1 MVHRTIK
8 ALRGRPLWTAAAAG
22 AAVLLTG
29 SVAAAA
35 DPAVVRGQG
44 DLVSMP
50 LTGGLAVVDARL
62 EPLLVPGGSSDLVVT
77 VRSRSAQPLTLDR
90 VLLKSP
96 PRDARPP
103 GCVAKL
109 TGPLRS
115 GAGVTLT
122 GEQRVVVGPGRAAD
136 LTVPS
141 VLSLPASAAGG
152 CGFRVT
158 VEVRAVPAAP
168 HSLPPT
174 PEATPPTPV
183 RTPPPPPVDCDPADP
198 SCG

>member
-1 MVHRTIK
+1 MVHRTIN
-8 ALRGRPLWTAAAAG
+8 ALRRRPLWTAVAAG

-35 DPAVVRGQG
+35 DPVVVRGQG
-44 DLVSMP
+44 DLVSTP
-50 LTGGLAVVDARL
+50 LSGGLAVVDARL
-62 EPLLVPGGSSDLVVT
+62 EPLLIPGGSSDLVVN
-77 VRSRSAQPLTLDR
+77 VRNRGAQFLVLDR
-90 VLLKSP
+90 VLLRSS
-96 PRDARPP
+96 PRDAHPS

-115 GAGVTLT
+115 GDGITLT

-152 CGFRVT
+152 CGFRVA
-158 VEVRAVPAAP
+158 VEVRAVPTAP

-174 PEATPPTPV
+174 PEVTS
-183 RTPPPPPVDCDPADP
+183 PPPPPPADCDPVDP
-198 SCG
+198 TCG